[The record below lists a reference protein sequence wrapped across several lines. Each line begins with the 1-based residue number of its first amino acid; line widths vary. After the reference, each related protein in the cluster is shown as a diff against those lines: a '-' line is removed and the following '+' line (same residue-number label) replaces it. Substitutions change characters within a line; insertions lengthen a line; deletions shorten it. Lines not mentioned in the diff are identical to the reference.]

1 MTARAMPVY
10 LPLTMALRELRFTTF
25 NLLVAAGV
33 WLSAPLGYAEDLP
46 LTPNV
51 PPSEFQNRSD
61 LVPSYDFNAPPQGL
75 FRFAT
80 VAKGFD
86 EEMAFR
92 RSHEIV
98 PVEPT
103 EVFTPDAPAVF
114 VVFGLHQHYQAFQ
127 VSGLCF
133 PEAVEGLDPKS
144 PLSQDT
150 MYIALE
156 DESGY
161 VKLTAPAGG
170 WTPGK
175 YRIEIHVGYE
185 INEISLVGTMRFAV
199 AQKP

>member
-1 MTARAMPVY
+1 MATRDTG
-10 LPLTMALRELRFTTF
+10 LTSPC
-25 NLLVAAGV
+25 LLIAAGIL
-33 WLSAPLGYAEDLP
+33 LSTPPGYAEDLP
-46 LTPNV
+46 ITPNV

-61 LVPSYDFNAPPQGL
+61 HVPSYDFNAPPQGL

-80 VAKGFD
+80 MAKGFD

-103 EVFTPDAPAVF
+103 EVFAPDAPAVF

-133 PEAVEGLDPKS
+133 PETVAGLDPKS

-161 VKLTAPAGG
+161 VKLTAPIGG
-170 WTPGK
+170 WKPGK

-185 INEISLVGTMRFAV
+185 INEISLVGTMRFTVA
-199 AQKP
+199 AQK